1 MLKYAYELG
10 AAAAIEDFTKE
21 AWPQW
26 LKSLLGSEEVGGLL
40 GSGLSKAIG
49 TEGTRRDLLRRP
61 LTKAVGHA
69 VTQLPKAV
77 GGAAAVGAGLTAA
90 QRVGKA
96 AVEAAPDMTR
106 RGFLKTV
113 GAAGAAGAAATT
125 GHVAAKLEPAAGN
138 AIDSFNNLGSV
149 ISGDFANSSPLAR
162 RLRMFSEAKRL
173 ANTPVSQLTSETAM
187 DASKL
192 LRDAML
198 TAGPASVVDTAVG
211 GSKRFGLNVPNF
223 LPGVT

>member
-26 LKSLLGSEEVGGLL
+26 LEGLL
-40 GSGLSKAIG
+40 GGGLSKAIG
-49 TEGTRRDLLRRP
+49 TEGTRRTFLLRP
-61 LTKAVGHA
+61 ATKAVGRA
-69 VTQLPKAV
+69 AMQLPKAV

-96 AVEAAPDMTR
+96 AVEAAPDMSR

-113 GAAGAAGAAATT
+113 GAAGAAGAAATA
-125 GHVAAKLEPAAGN
+125 GHVAAKIEPATGN
-138 AIDSFNNLGSV
+138 AIDSINNLGSV
-149 ISGDFANSSPLAR
+149 ISGDLANSSPLAR
-162 RLRMFSEAKRL
+162 RLRMLSEAKRL
-173 ANTPVSQLTSETAM
+173 ANTPVSQLTSETAT
-187 DASKL
+187 DASRL

-198 TAGPASVVDTAVG
+198 SAGPASVVDTAVG
-211 GSKRFGLNVPNF
+211 GSKLLGLNVPNF